1 MTVSF
6 GDCVF
11 DGRTRELSRRG
22 AAVHVPP
29 KVFRLLEL
37 LLAQRPAAV
46 SKETL
51 MEALWPGIFVAE
63 GNLARLVAELR
74 EVIGDDAHAPRFVR
88 TVPRFEY
95 AFHGEVLEGGGKA
108 LGPPAPPSLYA
119 LVWGDREIALG
130 EGEYVLGR
138 DPDADIPVDHASVS
152 RHHAR
157 IVIDGTAA
165 RLEDLGSKNGTF
177 LRNQRLEGSHPL
189 RDGDSI
195 RLGLVALV
203 LRRFEPGVSTE
214 TVAGAKPR
222 LRRPSGSGS

>member
-6 GDCVF
+6 GDCAF
-11 DGRTRELSRRG
+11 DGRTRQLSRRG
-22 AAVHVPP
+22 SAVHVPP

-74 EVIGDDAHAPRFVR
+74 ETIGDDANAPRYVR
-88 TVPRFEY
+88 TVPRFGY
-95 AFHGEVLEGGGKA
+95 AFHGEVVEDVGKLPA
-108 LGPPAPPSLYA
+108 PSAPPSLYA

-130 EGEYVLGR
+130 EGEFVLGR

-157 IVIDGTAA
+157 IVIDETAA

-189 RDGDSI
+189 RDGDAI
-195 RLGLVALV
+195 RLGLVSLV
-203 LRRFEPGVSTE
+203 FRRFEQGVSTE
-214 TVAGAKPR
+214 TVVGR
-222 LRRPSGSGS
+222 

>member
-1 MTVSF
+1 
-6 GDCVF
+6 
-11 DGRTRELSRRG
+11 
-22 AAVHVPP
+22 
-29 KVFRLLEL
+29 
-37 LLAQRPAAV
+37 
-46 SKETL
+46 

-88 TVPRFEY
+88 TVPRFGY

-138 DPDADIPVDHASVS
+138 D
-152 RHHAR
+152 HHAR

>member
-22 AAVHVPP
+22 AVVHVPP

-46 SKETL
+46 SKDNL
-51 MEALWPGIFVAE
+51 MEALWPGVFVAE

-74 EVIGDDAHAPRFVR
+74 EVIGDDANAPRFVR
-88 TVPRFEY
+88 TVPRFGY
-95 AFHGEVLEGGGKA
+95 AFHGEVVESGAKA
-108 LGPPAPPSLYA
+108 AVPAPPSLYA
-119 LVWGDREIALG
+119 LVWGEREIALA
-130 EGEYVLGR
+130 EGTYVLGR

-177 LRNQRLEGSHPL
+177 LRNHRLEGSHPL

-203 LRRFEPGVSTE
+203 FRRFEPGVSTE
-214 TVAGAKPR
+214 TVANR
-222 LRRPSGSGS
+222 